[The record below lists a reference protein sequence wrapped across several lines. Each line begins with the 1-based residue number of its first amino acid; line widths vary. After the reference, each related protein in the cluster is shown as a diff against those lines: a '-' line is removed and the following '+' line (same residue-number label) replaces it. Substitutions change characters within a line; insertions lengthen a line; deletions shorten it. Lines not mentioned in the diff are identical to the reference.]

1 MTDSKLQ
8 ELKAEAEE
16 RRYEVKLI
24 KPHTHAGEELQ
35 PGDTLKL
42 TAAQRAWLKDAGVIE
57 NPTADVSKEK

>member
-35 PGDTLKL
+35 PGDTLKV
-42 TAAQRAWLKDAGVIE
+42 TAAQRGNQIAQQLVG
-57 NPTADVSKEK
+57 TGQ

>member
-24 KPHTHAGEELQ
+24 QPHTHAGEELK
-35 PGDTLKL
+35 PGDTLKV